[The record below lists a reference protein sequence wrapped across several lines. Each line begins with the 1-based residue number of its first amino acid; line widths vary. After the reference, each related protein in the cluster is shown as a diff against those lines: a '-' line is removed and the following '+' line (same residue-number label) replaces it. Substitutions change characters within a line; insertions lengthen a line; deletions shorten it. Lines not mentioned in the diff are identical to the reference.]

1 MTTARDFLNE
11 YGFFIFFG
19 TIMFVLVCGFCLK
32 KCDNKQYNKYYQLK
46 EDKPPEYES
55 INIPFNHT

>member
-1 MTTARDFLNE
+1 MADLRDFLDE

-19 TIMFVLVCGFCLK
+19 TIMFLLVCGFFFK
-32 KCDNKQYNKYYQLK
+32 QCDKNKNKQYKYTELR

-55 INIPFNHT
+55 IGINA

>member
-19 TIMFVLVCGFCLK
+19 TIMFVFVCGFCLK
-32 KCDNKQYNKYYQLK
+32 KCDNKPYKYYQLD

-55 INIPFNHT
+55 INIPFNHN

>member
-1 MTTARDFLNE
+1 MTDLQNFLGE

-19 TIMFVLVCGFCLK
+19 TIMFLLVCGFFLK
-32 KCDNKQYNKYYQLK
+32 QCDKIQNKNYRYTELR

-55 INIPFNHT
+55 IGINA

>member
-1 MTTARDFLNE
+1 MTTTRDFLNE

-19 TIMFVLVCGFCLK
+19 TIMFLLICGFCLK
-32 KCDNKQYNKYYQLK
+32 MCDKTKKHKYYELR

-55 INIPFNHT
+55 LQPNTV